1 MPLRILL
8 INETPVPTDERA
20 WLEARSLAEAG
31 HTVTVACPWRDP
43 ADDRVRVLDGVTIRT
58 YPPPAQASGVLG
70 YVWEFS
76 YCWMRSFAT
85 ALGQLGRGGFDVIH
99 ACNPPDT
106 FFLLGAIFK
115 PFGKKYV
122 FAQHDLC
129 PELWLSRFGAEVAP
143 TSTKSKVLHR
153 GLLFLERMS
162 YRMADRVV
170 VPNESYKTTARS
182 RGRLADEDVVVI
194 RNGPDL
200 AKVRIVEPD
209 VELKRGRA
217 HLVCYLG
224 IMNPQDG
231 IEYLLEAAAHMIRE
245 RGRDD
250 VQFALVGTG
259 DSIEDLEQQV
269 EKLGI
274 AGHFTFTG
282 WISDSDLLSAYL
294 STADVCVAPDP
305 ATPLNEKSSFMKIMD
320 YMAVAKPIVAFDLP
334 ETRVSAG
341 ASALYATPNDTAE
354 FGDKII
360 SLLDDP
366 GARAEMG
373 AVGRQ
378 RVEDELEWEH
388 WARRL
393 VAMYDDLS
401 RAAVRTRVRDAK
413 ALAAPDEQA

>member
-1 MPLRILL
+1 MSLRILL

-20 WLEARSLAEAG
+20 WLEARSLVEVG
-31 HTVTVACPWRDP
+31 HVVTVVCPWRDP

-58 YPPPAQASGVLG
+58 YPPPAQANGVLG

-76 YCWMRSFAT
+76 YCWMRSFAM
-85 ALGQLGRGGFDVIH
+85 ALGQLGRGGFDVVH

-143 TSTKSKVLHR
+143 TSAKSKVLHR

-162 YRMADRVV
+162 YRVADRVV
-170 VPNESYKTTARS
+170 VPNESYKAIARR

-200 AKVRIVEPD
+200 AKVRMVAPD
-209 VELKRGRA
+209 PRLKRGRD

-245 RGRDD
+245 RGRDN

-259 DSIEDLEQQV
+259 DSIDELECQA

-274 AGHFTFTG
+274 AEHLTFTG

-305 ATPLNEKSSFMKIMD
+305 KTPLNEKSSFMKVMD

-341 ASALYATPNDTAE
+341 PSALYAKPNDTSE
-354 FGDKII
+354 FGDMII

-366 GARAEMG
+366 GARAKMG
-373 AVGRQ
+373 AMGRQ

-393 VAMYDDLS
+393 VAMYDDL
-401 RAAVRTRVRDAK
+401 TRPAESADAREAK
-413 ALAAPDEQA
+413 AFAAPDEQV

>member
-1 MPLRILL
+1 MSLRILL

-31 HTVTVACPWRDP
+31 HEVTVVCPWPDP
-43 ADDRVRVLDGVTIRT
+43 AADRVHVLEGVTIRT
-58 YPPPAQASGVLG
+58 YRPPAQANGVLG
-70 YVWEFS
+70 YMWEFS
-76 YCWMRSFAT
+76 YCWARSFAT

-115 PFGKKYV
+115 PFGKRYV

-129 PELWLSRFGAEVAP
+129 PELWLSRFGAEVAL
-143 TSTKSKVLHR
+143 TSRKSRLLHR

-162 YRMADRVV
+162 YRVADRVV
-170 VPNESYKTTARS
+170 VPNESYKATARE
-182 RGRLADEDVVVI
+182 RGGLGDEDVVVI

-209 VELKRGRA
+209 PSLRRGRE

-231 IEYLLEAAAHMIRE
+231 IEYLLDAAAYMIRE

-259 DSIEDLEQQV
+259 DSIDELERRA
-269 EKLGI
+269 EALGI
-274 AGHFTFTG
+274 AEHLTFTG

-305 ATPLNEKSSFMKIMD
+305 RTPLNEKSSFMKIMD

-334 ETRVSAG
+334 ETKVSAG
-341 ASALYATPNDTAE
+341 ASALYATPNDTSE
-354 FGDKII
+354 FGDKVI

-373 AVGRQ
+373 ALGRQ

-393 VAMYDDLS
+393 VAMYDELARTAA
-401 RAAVRTRVRDAK
+401 RAGVREAK
-413 ALAAPDEQA
+413 AFASPDEQA